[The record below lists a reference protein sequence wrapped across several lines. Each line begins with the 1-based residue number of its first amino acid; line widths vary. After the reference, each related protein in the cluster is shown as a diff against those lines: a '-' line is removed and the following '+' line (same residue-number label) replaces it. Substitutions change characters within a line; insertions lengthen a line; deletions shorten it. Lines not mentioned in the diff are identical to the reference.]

1 MQADQCMWHFNLV
14 CIVYDNFNI
23 RKTVELNFDFPP
35 LLLLLLA
42 KLRFW
47 VSLQD
52 KGRSNN
58 PFKKIHIEIM
68 LPQDRNAIQ

>member
-1 MQADQCMWHFNLV
+1 MWHFNLV
-14 CIVYDNFNI
+14 YTVDDNFNI
-23 RKTVELNFDFPP
+23 HKTVELNFDFPS

-42 KLRFW
+42 KFISW

-52 KGRSNN
+52 KERSNN

-68 LPQDRNAIQ
+68 LPRDRAALQ